1 MSDPDPKS
9 GLDLIPNSSPRL
21 LNESI
26 SIQPLILLVVDTKKE
41 FQVQGHWNVVPNLI
55 DGTMMMRCGRLRL
68 VMGR

>member
-9 GLDLIPNSSPRL
+9 GLDLILNSFPRL

-26 SIQPLILLVVDTKKE
+26 SIQPLILPVVDTKKE

-55 DGTMMMRCGRLRL
+55 DGTMMMLSGRLRR
-68 VMGR
+68 VMVR